1 MRAAVCRCNRKEKYK
16 MNERSIHPY
25 KAYIPERA
33 EKLIIGTIPP
43 YRFCCGEKEKLYE
56 TDVDFYYG
64 SRDNYFWDIMSDIT
78 GVKLQHINSEEAVQK
93 RKELL
98 NSLNVGITDIIE
110 SCIHKDGKSDD
121 ASLCDIKTK
130 DIALLLSE
138 HQNINELIYTSRFVI
153 RQMNE
158 SVKTNHS
165 WSNEKKLDGSIVI
178 NGKKYNVRVLYSPSP
193 QALRSITKEDRLE
206 RYKIVFGL

>member
-1 MRAAVCRCNRKEKYK
+1 

-138 HQNINELIYTSRFVI
+138 HQNINELIYTSTSNFI
-153 RQMNE
+153 INLMNE
-158 SVKTNHS
+158 SIKTYHS
-165 WSNEKKLDGSIVI
+165 WNKENHLEGSIVI
-178 NGKKYNVRVLYSPSP
+178 NGKKYDVHQLYSPSP
-193 QALRSITKEDRLE
+193 QTLRRITEEKRIE